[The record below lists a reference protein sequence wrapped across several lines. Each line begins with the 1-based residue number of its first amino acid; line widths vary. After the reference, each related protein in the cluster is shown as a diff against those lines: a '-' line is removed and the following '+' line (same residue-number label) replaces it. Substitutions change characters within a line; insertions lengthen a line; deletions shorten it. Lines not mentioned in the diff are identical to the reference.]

1 MTIIPKGNGPFSR
14 ALRELDQRTVSLI
27 QRPVPG
33 ARVSRY
39 TRGVVSEP
47 TVENVNRRQTASQ
60 RPRWG

>member
-14 ALRELDQRTVSLI
+14 AIRELDQRTVSLT

-47 TVENVNRRQTASQ
+47 MAPNVNRRQLGSTT
-60 RPRWG
+60 PRWG